1 MKSSEYELYLLKNL
15 INDLDKN
22 KNENN
27 NFSNY
32 QKIFSD
38 LKNNNLAKPLEN
50 KNKNNFEL
58 NKDSSKNSTCSSNN
72 NSFNLYTK
80 SDILNLLKNKK
91 SSILLQKEIKSFS
104 EIEIEHIV
112 YELKGSFIY
121 LLQDKNGNYFCSD
134 LFKLCSQDLIN
145 KIILEIKNEILSLI
159 LHNYANHSIQT
170 LIECIKSENNY
181 ILISDIFRN
190 EKILFDI
197 ALNSNG
203 NFIVQKFITN
213 IPEKFRLEFNN
224 LFLKIFYPLIF
235 DMYGI
240 CTIKK
245 FIYKTENEEIFNKFM
260 QIIFINF
267 LEISQNKY
275 GNYLIQFLLENY
287 KNNSH
292 IDNLK
297 NLILKH
303 FYDLSIN
310 QYSSHICDLYIN
322 DLEPYKKKLLL
333 NFLISNG
340 IYQKLLNNKY
350 GTYVVKKLNVK
361 TFFFNNFRK

>member
-27 NFSNY
+27 NFSNC

-38 LKNNNLAKPLEN
+38 FKYNNLAKPQEN
-50 KNKNNFEL
+50 KSNLEV

-91 SSILLQKEIKSFS
+91 SSILLQNEIKSFS
-104 EIEIEHIV
+104 EYEIEHIV

-121 LLQDKNGNYFCSD
+121 LLQDKNGNYFSSD
-134 LFKLCSQDLIN
+134 LFKLCSQELIN
-145 KIILEIKNEILSLI
+145 SIILEIKKDILNLM

-170 LIECIKSENNY
+170 LIECIKSEKNY
-181 ILISDIFRN
+181 ILISDIFPN

-197 ALNSNG
+197 ILNPNG

-224 LFLKIFYPLIF
+224 LFLKIFNDLIF

-240 CTIKK
+240 CSVKK
-245 FIYKTENEEIFNKFM
+245 FIYKTENEEMFKNFM
-260 QIIFINF
+260 QIIFMNF
-267 LEISQNKY
+267 LEISRNKY

-287 KNNSH
+287 KNNFH
-292 IDNLK
+292 INNLK
-297 NLILKH
+297 NLIIKY

-310 QYSSHICDLYIN
+310 QYSSHICDLYISELN
-322 DLEPYKKKLLL
+322 PYEKKILL

-340 IYQKLLNNKY
+340 CYQKLLNNKY
-350 GTYVVKKLNVK
+350 GTFVVKKLNINPY
-361 TFFFNNFRK
+361 FFSNINK